1 VTRLVVVGA
10 SLAGLRAV
18 EAVRRDGFDGE
29 VTLVGAEEHLPY
41 DRPPLSK
48 EYLVADESPDP
59 RYREEATFAG
69 DLDVELLLGTPASAL
84 DTAARTLTVGDRTV
98 SYDGLVIATGAHA
111 RTLPGTEGIAGVH
124 TVRTLD
130 DAIALRAALRG
141 GARRLTVVGAG
152 FIGSEVA
159 SVGRKLGLEVTIL
172 EALETPLARAV
183 GERMGRALTHLHRRR
198 GTEVRTGVAVDEV
211 LATDGRVRAVR
222 LADGTEIATDVL
234 VVGIGAR
241 PATDWLEGSGLTLDD
256 GVVADET
263 LAAAPGVYVA
273 GDIARW
279 PNALFSDVAAGT
291 MRLEHWTSAAEQGGR
306 AARHAVDPAS
316 AKPYETV
323 PYFWSDWYDGRVQF
337 VGIASGDG
345 DDHVQVVAGDDAEGG
360 PFTAIYRAGGR
371 IVGAL
376 AVDMPAEVMKYRR
389 LIGKRQSWDDALEL
403 AEQRRAQ
410 RAEKQAAQQ
419 REQQQAADQQGASA

>member
-48 EYLVADESPDP
+48 EYLAADESPDP

-84 DTAARTLTVGDRTV
+84 DTAARTVTVGDRTV

-111 RTLPGTEGIAGVH
+111 RTLPGTEGIGGVH

-141 GARRLTVVGAG
+141 GAPRLTVVGAG

-159 SVGRKLGLEVTIL
+159 SVGRGLGLEVTIL

-198 GTEVRTGVAVDEV
+198 GTEVRTGVAVDEA
-211 LATDGRVRAVR
+211 LATDGRVHAVR

-241 PATDWLEGSGLTLDD
+241 PATEWLEGSGLTLDD

-279 PNALFSDVAAGT
+279 PNALFTDVAAGT

-337 VGIASGDG
+337 VGIAAG
-345 DDHVQVVAGDDAEGG
+345 DHVEVVAGDDAEGG

-389 LIGKRQSWDDALEL
+389 LIGKRQSWDDALAL
-403 AEQRRAQ
+403 AEQRRQQ

-419 REQQQAADQQGASA
+419 QSADQQGARA

>member
-1 VTRLVVVGA
+1 MTHLVVVGA

-29 VTLVGAEEHLPY
+29 VTLIGAEEHLPY

-48 EYLVADESPDP
+48 EYLAAEECPDP
-59 RYREEATFAG
+59 RYREEETFAG

-84 DTAARTLTVGDRTV
+84 DTAARTVTVGDRTV

-111 RTLPGTEGIAGVH
+111 RTLPGTEGLEGVH

-141 GARRLTVVGAG
+141 GTSRLTVVGAG

-159 SVGRKLGLEVTIL
+159 SVGRRLGLEVTIL

-183 GERMGRALTHLHRRR
+183 GERMGRALTHLHRRH
-198 GTEVRTGVAVDEV
+198 GTEVHTGVAVEEV
-211 LATDGRVRAVR
+211 VSRDGRVRAVR
-222 LADGTEIATDVL
+222 LGDGTEITTDVL

-273 GDIARW
+273 GDVARW
-279 PNALFSDVAAGT
+279 PNALFTDVAPGT
-291 MRLEHWTSAAEQGGR
+291 MRLEHWTSAADQGGR

-316 AKPYETV
+316 ARPYETV

-337 VGIASGDG
+337 VGIAAG
-345 DDHVQVVAGDDAEGG
+345 DHVEVVAGDDAEGG

-389 LIGKRQSWDDALEL
+389 LIGARKSWDDALEL
-403 AEQRRAQ
+403 AEQRRQQ
-410 RAEKQAAQQ
+410 RAEKARQAA
-419 REQQQAADQQGASA
+419 EQQGASA

>member
-1 VTRLVVVGA
+1 MPRLVVVGA

-18 EAVRRDGFDGE
+18 EAVRRDGFDGD
-29 VTLVGAEEHLPY
+29 VTLIGAEEHLPY

-48 EYLVADESPDP
+48 EYLSADECPDP
-59 RYREEATFAG
+59 RYREEETFAG
-69 DLDVELLLGTPASAL
+69 DLEVELLLGTPASAL
-84 DTAARTLTVGDRTV
+84 DTTGRTVTVGDRAV
-98 SYDGLVIATGAHA
+98 PYDGLVIATGAHA

-130 DAIALRAALRG
+130 DAQALRKALRG

-159 SVGRKLGLEVTIL
+159 AVGRKLGLEVTIL

-183 GERMGRALTHLHRRR
+183 GERMGRALTHLHRAH
-198 GTEVRTGVAVDEV
+198 GTDVRTGVAVSDV
-211 LATDGRVRAVR
+211 LEENGRVTGVR
-222 LADGTEIATDVL
+222 LGDGTEVATDVL

-263 LAAAPGVYVA
+263 LAAADGVYVA
-273 GDIARW
+273 GDVARW
-279 PNALFSDVAAGT
+279 PNGLFSGVVDGP
-291 MRLEHWTSAAEQGGR
+291 MRLEHWTSAADQGGR
-306 AARHAVDPAS
+306 AARNAVDPAT
-316 AKPYETV
+316 ATAYETV

-337 VGIASGDG
+337 VGVAEGEHIE
-345 DDHVQVVAGDDAEGG
+345 VVAGDDAEGG
-360 PFTAIYRAGGR
+360 PFTAIYRAGDR

-389 LIGKRQSWDDALEL
+389 LIGGRKSWDDALEL
-403 AEQRRAQ
+403 AEQRRAARAQ
-410 RAEKQAAQQ
+410 KAAEKQ
-419 REQQQAADQQGASA
+419 REASS

>member
-1 VTRLVVVGA
+1 MTHLVVVGA

-18 EAVRRDGFDGE
+18 EAVRRDGFDGD

-48 EYLVADESPDP
+48 EYLSADEIADP
-59 RYREEATFAG
+59 RYREEETFAG
-69 DLDVELLLGTPASAL
+69 DLDVELVLGTPATAL
-84 DTAARTLTVGDRTV
+84 DTAARTVTVGDRML
-98 SYDGLVIATGAHA
+98 SYDGLVVATGAHA
-111 RTLPGTEGIAGVH
+111 RTLPGTEDIGGVH

-130 DAIALRAALRG
+130 DAIALRAALRAEH
-141 GARRLTVVGAG
+141 ARRLTVVGAG

-159 SVGRKLGLEVTIL
+159 AVGRKLGLEVTIL

-183 GERMGRALTHLHRRR
+183 GERMGRALTHLHRKH
-198 GTEVRTGVAVDEV
+198 GTDVRTGVAVEEV
-211 LATDGRVRAVR
+211 LAEDGRVVGVR
-222 LADGTEIATDVL
+222 LGDGTEVATDVL

-241 PATDWLEGSGLTLDD
+241 PATDWLEGSGLTIDD

-279 PNALFSDVAAGT
+279 PNALFSDVAPGT
-291 MRLEHWTSAAEQGGR
+291 MRLEHWTSAADQGGR
-306 AARHAVDPAS
+306 AARHAVDPGA
-316 AKPYETV
+316 AKAYETV

-337 VGIASGDG
+337 VGIAAGD
-345 DDHVQVVAGDDAEGG
+345 HIEVVAGDDTEGG
-360 PFTAIYRAGGR
+360 PFTAIYRAGDR

-389 LIGKRQSWDDALEL
+389 LIGARKTWDDALEL

-410 RAEKQAAQQ
+410 RAEKARQ
-419 REQQQAADQQGASA
+419 RAEGAST

>member
-1 VTRLVVVGA
+1 MTHLVVVGA

-18 EAVRRDGFDGE
+18 EAVRRDGFDGD

-48 EYLVADESPDP
+48 EYLSADESPDP
-59 RYREEATFAG
+59 RYREEETFAG
-69 DLDVELLLGTPASAL
+69 DLDVELVLGTPATAL
-84 DTAARTLTVGDRTV
+84 DTAARTVTVGDRTL

-111 RTLPGTEGIAGVH
+111 RTLPGTEDVAGVH

-130 DAIALRAALRG
+130 DAIALRAALRAEH
-141 GARRLTVVGAG
+141 ARRLTVVGAG

-159 SVGRKLGLEVTIL
+159 AVGRKLGLEVTIL

-183 GERMGRALTHLHRRR
+183 GERMGRALTHLHRRH
-198 GTEVRTGVAVDEV
+198 GTDVRTGVAVEEV
-211 LATDGRVRAVR
+211 LHTDGRVRGVR
-222 LADGTEIATDVL
+222 LGDGTEIETDVL

-241 PATDWLEGSGLTLDD
+241 PATGWLEGSGLTIDD

-273 GDIARW
+273 GDVARW
-279 PNALFSDVAAGT
+279 PNALFTDVAGSAGGT
-291 MRLEHWTSAAEQGGR
+291 MRLEHWTSAADQGGR
-306 AARHAVDPAS
+306 AARHAVDPS
-316 AKPYETV
+316 AATPYETV

-337 VGIASGDG
+337 VGIAAGD
-345 DDHVQVVAGDDAEGG
+345 HIEVVAGDDSEGG
-360 PFTAIYRAGGR
+360 PFTAIYRAGDR

-389 LIGKRQSWDDALEL
+389 LIGGRKTWDEALEL
-403 AEQRRAQ
+403 AETRR
-410 RAEKQAAQQ
+410 RQ
-419 REQQQAADQQGASA
+419 REAKKAQQGAST

>member
-1 VTRLVVVGA
+1 MTHLVVVGA

-18 EAVRRDGFDGE
+18 EAVRRDGFDGD

-48 EYLVADESPDP
+48 EYLSADEISDP
-59 RYREEATFAG
+59 RYREEETFAG
-69 DLDVELLLGTPASAL
+69 DLDVELVLGTPASAL
-84 DTAARTLTVGDRTV
+84 DTGARTVTVGDRTL

-111 RTLPGTEGIAGVH
+111 RTLPGTEHLEGVH

-130 DAIALRAALRG
+130 DAIALRAALR
-141 GARRLTVVGAG
+141 AEHAQRLTVVGAG

-159 SVGRKLGLEVTIL
+159 AVGRKLGLEVTIL

-183 GERMGRALTHLHRRR
+183 GERMGRALTHLHRRH
-198 GTEVRTGVAVDEV
+198 GTDVRTGVAVEEV
-211 LATDGRVRAVR
+211 LSTDGHVRAVR
-222 LADGTEIATDVL
+222 LGDGTEVDTDVL

-241 PATDWLEGSGLTLDD
+241 PATEWLEGSGLTVDD

-273 GDIARW
+273 GDVARW
-279 PNALFSDVAAGT
+279 PNALFTDVVDGT
-291 MRLEHWTSAAEQGGR
+291 MRLEHWTSAADQGGR
-306 AARHAVDPAS
+306 AARHAVDPTA
-316 AKPYETV
+316 AKAYETV

-337 VGIASGDG
+337 VGIAAGD
-345 DDHVQVVAGDDAEGG
+345 HIEVVAGDDAEGG
-360 PFTAIYRAGGR
+360 PFTAIYRAGDR

-389 LIGKRQSWDDALEL
+389 LIGGRKTWEDALEL
-403 AEQRRAQ
+403 AEQRR
-410 RAEKQAAQQ
+410 QQ
-419 REQQQAADQQGASA
+419 REAKAQQGAST